1 MINHQY
7 LRFLTISVLLLFLQA
22 CDTQSKKGAGKYGM
36 MDTNTPDYAAVE
48 FFQHVY
54 NDKNLNKAIAMSSK
68 RMAKLLKSYRT
79 NRNVQRH
86 VFDLVYDE
94 VDIQPDTGNSI
105 GRNEFAESAVV
116 TLFFTGT
123 LYDERVEDIR
133 VVEMLRVDGKWLVDK
148 IQPDKYL

>member
-1 MINHQY
+1 MINHSY
-7 LRFLTISVLLLFLQA
+7 LRLFSFCILILFLQA
-22 CDTQSKKGAGKYGM
+22 CDNESKKGAGKYGM

-54 NDKNLNKAIAMSSK
+54 NDKNLNKAIAMSTE
-68 RMAKLLKSYRT
+68 RMARLLNSYRT

-105 GRNEFAESAVV
+105 GRSEFAESAVV

-133 VVEMLRVDGKWLVDK
+133 VIEMVRKDGKWLVDK

>member
-1 MINHQY
+1 
-7 LRFLTISVLLLFLQA
+7 
-22 CDTQSKKGAGKYGM
+22 M